1 MTQRTCIGWPAL
13 FVMFAV
19 IVLSSPPA
27 SGQTFNSGS
36 TGSLGAFAPASNTV
50 VTLPADGVLNYT
62 TITIPSGVTVTFQRN
77 AANTPVTMLAQGNVS
92 IAGTIRVNGD
102 DAVVGGTS
110 GSWGVTTGSK
120 GGPGGYNGGDG
131 GLRGSSSSNGTAGQ
145 GPGGGGPGLLPAIF
159 TQDGSYGAHSSFVN
173 LIPLYGGS
181 GGGGGVATTTQN
193 GPAGAGGGG
202 AIVIA
207 STTQI
212 TIQATGSVTANGG
225 VGSTPC
231 AWTGAGAGSGGAIRL
246 VAPQVTQQGT
256 VQAKGGNNSC
266 VGGGGFGYAGR
277 VRIECTTC
285 TLNATDPVASTSTT
299 LGPITAASTPA
310 LTALP
315 TLTITNVAGST
326 VPATPTGSHASPDL
340 SLAASTPS
348 ELTVTL
354 TATNVPVPTQFTVK
368 MLPAMGEPLFFPST
382 YSTGSFA
389 SSTATAT
396 VRIPPGVVNVLT
408 AYMSFTQVAGGFPLI
423 DGEEVERVLLAA
435 PLADDSD
442 ALVLLQSGRA
452 VALSDLAP
460 QDRQRVVRLVQSQ
473 DHRD

>member
-1 MTQRTCIGWPAL
+1 MTHRLSCYVSVLCLSLVLTVLARSPAW
-13 FVMFAV
+13 
-19 IVLSSPPA
+19 
-27 SGQTFNSGS
+27 GQAFNSGS
-36 TGSLGAFAPASNTV
+36 TGSLGAFAPASNMV

-77 AANTPVTMLAQGNVS
+77 AANTPVTMLAQGNIS

-110 GSWGVTTGSK
+110 GSWGVTPGSQ
-120 GGPGGYNGGDG
+120 GGPGGYNGGNG
-131 GLRGSSSSNGTAGQ
+131 GIRGTYPSNGTAGQ

-202 AIVIA
+202 AIVLA

-299 LGPITAASTPA
+299 LGPITATSTPA

-315 TLTITNVAGST
+315 TLTITTIAGTT
-326 VPATPTGSHASPDL
+326 VPATPGGSYTSPDM
-340 SLAASTPS
+340 SLAATTPS

-354 TATNVPVPTQFTVK
+354 TATNIPVPTQFTVK
-368 MLPAMGEPLFFPST
+368 MMPAMGEPLFFPSS

-396 VRIPPGVVNVLT
+396 VRIPPGVVCVLT
-408 AYMSFTQVAGGFPLI
+408 AYMSFTQVAGGFPVI
-423 DGEEVERVLLAA
+423 DGEDVEKVLVAA
-435 PLADDSD
+435 PLNDDSD
-442 ALVLLQSGRA
+442 TIVLLQSGRL
-452 VALSDLAP
+452 VPLSDLAP
-460 QDRQRVVRLVQSQ
+460 KDQQRLVVLLQSK
-473 DHRD
+473 DHTE

>member
-1 MTQRTCIGWPAL
+1 MTHRASFGWTVLCTSFALAVCPLSPA
-13 FVMFAV
+13 F
-19 IVLSSPPA
+19 
-27 SGQTFNSGS
+27 GQAFSSGS

-50 VTLPADGVLNYT
+50 VTLPADGILNYT
-62 TITIPSGVTVTFQRN
+62 TVTIPSGVTVTFQRN
-77 AANTPVTMLAQGNVS
+77 SANTPVTILAQGNIS
-92 IAGTIRVNGD
+92 ISGTIRVNGD
-102 DAVVGGTS
+102 DAVAGGTS
-110 GSWGVTTGSK
+110 GSWGVTAGSK

-131 GLRGSSSSNGTAGQ
+131 GIRGSYPSNGTAGQ

-159 TQDGSYGAHSSFVN
+159 TQDGSYGANSLFVN

-193 GPAGAGGGG
+193 GPGGAGGGG

-225 VGSTPC
+225 VGYSPC
-231 AWTGAGAGSGGAIRL
+231 AWIGAGAGSGGAIRL

-285 TLNATDPVASTSTT
+285 TLNATDPVASTSNT

-368 MLPAMGEPLFFPST
+368 MMPAMGEPLFFPST

>member
-460 QDRQRVVRLVQSQ
+460 
-473 DHRD
+473 

>member
-13 FVMFAV
+13 FVMFAA

-131 GLRGSSSSNGTAGQ
+131 GLRGSSPSNGTAGQ